1 MKTKMALFAS
11 GSLTHRT
18 CVEDEKNGNSSSK
31 EKGIPTSQD
40 SRSGSC
46 YIS

>member
-11 GSLTHRT
+11 GSLTYLT

-31 EKGIPTSQD
+31 EEGILASQD
-40 SRSGSC
+40 RFSGS
-46 YIS
+46 